1 MKHIDD
7 ALATEK
13 LIKFTAS
20 TATTNI
26 NSGAQLSEIF
36 FRYMSLILICLQKL
50 FVRVLRWVL
59 LLNL

>member
-20 TATTNI
+20 TATTSI
-26 NSGAQLSEIF
+26 NSGAQLAEIF

-50 FVRVLRWVL
+50 LYGVF
-59 LLNL
+59 